1 MLERGAIYLAKL
13 YPSKGHEVGKT
24 RPVLVLQND
33 VLTKDGH
40 TTVIVLPLS
49 TQLID
54 NAYPLRFRIDARE
67 MLQRQSD
74 VLCDQIRAIDINRLE
89 PSQIASLDSSEL
101 QTIEE
106 QVKAIL
112 AFY

>member
-1 MLERGAIYLAKL
+1 MLDRGSIYLARL

-40 TTVIVLPLS
+40 TTVIILPLS

-54 NAYPLRFRIDARE
+54 NTYPLRFRIDARE
-67 MLQRQSD
+67 SLERASD
-74 VLCDQIRAIDINRLE
+74 ILCDQIRAIDINRIDLKK
-89 PSQIASLDSSEL
+89 IASLDALEL

-106 QVKAIL
+106 QIKAIL

>member
-1 MLERGAIYLAKL
+1 MAKL

>member
-1 MLERGAIYLAKL
+1 MLERGSVYLAKL
-13 YPSKGHEVGKT
+13 YPSKGDEVGKR

-40 TTVIVLPLS
+40 TTVIILPLT

-54 NAYPLRFRIDARE
+54 NTYPLRFRVDVRDDLERE
-67 MLQRQSD
+67 SD
-74 VLCDQIRAIDINRLE
+74 ILCDQIRAIDINRLE
-89 PSQIASLDSSEL
+89 SRKIASLDSSEL

>member
-1 MLERGAIYLAKL
+1 MLERGSVYLAKL
-13 YPSKGHEVGKT
+13 YPSKGDEVGK
-24 RPVLVLQND
+24 RRHVLVLQND

-40 TTVIVLPLS
+40 TTVIILPLT

-54 NAYPLRFRIDARE
+54 NTYPLRFRVDVRDDLERE
-67 MLQRQSD
+67 SD
-74 VLCDQIRAIDINRLE
+74 ILCDQIRAIDINRLE
-89 PSQIASLDSSEL
+89 SRKIASLDSSEL

>member
-1 MLERGAIYLAKL
+1 MLERGGIYLAKL

-40 TTVIVLPLS
+40 TTVIILPLT

-54 NAYPLRFRIDARE
+54 HTYPLRFRIERRE
-67 MLQRQSD
+67 MLLYDSD
-74 VLCDQIRAIDINRLE
+74 LLCDQIRAIDINRLE
-89 PSQIASLDSSEL
+89 RDKIASLETTEL
-101 QTIEE
+101 KSIED

-112 AFY
+112 AF

>member
-1 MLERGAIYLAKL
+1 MFERGSIYLARL

-33 VLTKDGH
+33 VLTRDGH
-40 TTVIVLPLS
+40 TTVIIMPLT

-54 NAYPLRFRIDARE
+54 NTYPLRFRIERRE
-67 MLQRQSD
+67 LLTHDSD
-74 VLCDQIRAIDINRLE
+74 LLCDQIRAIDINRLDE
-89 PSQIASLDSSEL
+89 GRIALLDSIEL
-101 QTIEE
+101 ETVEE
-106 QVKAIL
+106 QLKAIL

>member
-1 MLERGAIYLAKL
+1 MLDRGSIYLARL

-40 TTVIVLPLS
+40 TTVIILPLS

-54 NAYPLRFRIDARE
+54 DAYPLRFRIDARASLE
-67 MLQRQSD
+67 KASD
-74 VLCDQIRAIDINRLE
+74 ILCDQIRSIDINRLDLKK
-89 PSQIASLDSSEL
+89 IASLDALEL

-106 QVKAIL
+106 QIKAIL

>member
-1 MLERGAIYLAKL
+1 MAKL

-40 TTVIVLPLS
+40 TTVIILPLT

-54 NAYPLRFRIDARE
+54 NTYPLRFRVDVRE
-67 MLQRQSD
+67 TLERESD
-74 VLCDQIRAIDINRLE
+74 ILCDQIRAIDINRLE
-89 PSQIASLDSSEL
+89 SRKIASLDNSEL
-101 QTIEE
+101 DTIEE

-112 AFY
+112 AFDYGTN